1 MFSAAGELRV
11 RENTSAVECVRVL
24 RDVSYSEVVLGLAKF
39 ICDLW
44 VDVVLRASHRGVNQV
59 LSHLGL
65 FVLLALPHE
74 GVFLGSNLE
83 DMWV

>member
-1 MFSAAGELRV
+1 
-11 RENTSAVECVRVL
+11 
-24 RDVSYSEVVLGLAKF
+24 
-39 ICDLW
+39 
-44 VDVVLRASHRGVNQV
+44 V